1 MSAAKDD
8 NRITHTVHGDE
19 GGGRIDVLIA
29 EIGLL
34 PSRALVQKLIERNCV
49 RVNGQTVTKRYKPR
63 SGDRITIEMP
73 PMESS
78 ELIAE
83 DIALDIRF
91 EDEYLIV
98 LSKAAGMVVHPAH
111 GHWSGTLVHALLG
124 HSDDLGT
131 LAGEERPGIVHRL
144 DKDTS
149 GLMIVAKN
157 DDVQR
162 ALQSAIKQRIVDRR
176 YVTLVH
182 GRIVPDTGLIDA
194 PIGRHPKEPRKMWVS
209 DAAGA
214 RQAVTSFRTL
224 ERFEAGGLDDG
235 YTLVECK
242 LQTGRT
248 HQIRVHMAYIQHP
261 VVGDPLYGRR
271 RIREDLGLERQFLH
285 SYSLAFDHPV
295 TGERI
300 ALLEPLPPDLAGAL
314 RGIADRSDGRT
325 EVGDELVPIVLPAPV
340 AEAQDAATPEEG
352 TEAGE

>member
-1 MSAAKDD
+1 MARS
-8 NRITHTVHGDE
+8 IEGTVSHTVRGDE
-19 GGGRIDVLIA
+19 AGGRIDVLIA
-29 EIGLL
+29 EEGLL
-34 PSRALVQKLIERNCV
+34 PSRALAQKLIERNCV

-63 SGDRITIEMP
+63 GGDRITIEIP

-78 ELIAE
+78 ELVAE
-83 DIALDIRF
+83 DVALDIRF
-91 EDEYLIV
+91 EDESMIV

-124 HSDDLGT
+124 YSDDLGT

-149 GLMIVAKN
+149 GLMLVAKN

-162 ALQSAIKQRIVDRR
+162 ALQSMIKQRLVDRR

-182 GRIVPDTGLIDA
+182 GRMVPDTGLIDA
-194 PIGRHPKEPRKMWVS
+194 PIGRHPKEPRNMWVS
-209 DAAGA
+209 DAGGA
-214 RQAVTSFRTL
+214 RQAVTSFQTL

-248 HQIRVHMAYIQHP
+248 HQIRVHMAYILHP

-271 RIREDLGLERQFLH
+271 KIKEDLGLERQFLH
-285 SYSLAFDHPV
+285 SYQIGFDHPV

-300 ALLEPLPPDLAGAL
+300 ELTEPLPADLTAAL
-314 RGIADRSDGRT
+314 ASIADRSEGRT
-325 EVGDELVPIVLPAPV
+325 PRGDEVVPTLAFPPV
-340 AEAQDAATPEEG
+340 EPPSA
-352 TEAGE
+352 